1 MSTLIYFFS
10 FSAALILSNSGS
22 RKTDFLYVDVIVQTW
37 NTVHTTSKQTKSV
50 FLYLKH
56 VVPLRKGGP
65 EHITEDYSSGYTAGG
80 GILNNDTVTETLP
93 CLNTTS
99 DIFEIEDG

>member
-1 MSTLIYFFS
+1 M
-10 FSAALILSNSGS
+10 
-22 RKTDFLYVDVIVQTW
+22 
-37 NTVHTTSKQTKSV
+37 